1 LEGRWSH
8 ASAVAEGRCG
18 YDLRV
23 PVEISS
29 KQSRAAQTASKRAES
44 IFANAETGPI
54 EDRFLAVLARLLHE
68 AGTPSHRIESI
79 VSGCAERLGIKASI
93 FSLPTW
99 ISISVDDGGAQRTT
113 NFRVDPGSPKM
124 ALLEE
129 TFRVADRVSAGELDA
144 AGGLSAL
151 RIAYERLWRPPSI
164 AMTLGY
170 ALFSAAAARLLGGTV
185 DDMIVALPV
194 GFCVGFSLRLAAGR
208 RERELL
214 AEFGGAF
221 VATLLAVIG
230 VLVATRLGLHANV
243 GTIALAGIV
252 TLLPGLSL
260 TTAMSELS
268 ARNLASGSAR
278 LMGAVTSLVVIAM
291 GVAVGEAAVRLF
303 GAPPPSEHRG
313 PSLLALSFDT
323 ATAVALFMGA
333 LGIAIAFHARPQR
346 FWLVLASSILGYIAA
361 RISRNTF
368 DAALAP
374 VAAAAFIGVAGNIYS
389 WWRRRPTG
397 TIVLPAIALLLPGS
411 IGFRGMRDLISRDS
425 TDTLAGLDTFTH
437 ALLIAASIA
446 AGLLIANALVPRR
459 VHA

>member
-1 LEGRWSH
+1 MINPPSTSR
-8 ASAVAEGRCG
+8 RRG
-18 YDLRV
+18 YDSRV
-23 PVEISS
+23 SAQVPP
-29 KQSRAAQTASKRAES
+29 KQSRSAQTASKRAES
-44 IFANAETGPI
+44 LFATETGPVD
-54 EDRFLAVLARLLHE
+54 DRFLALLARLLHE

-99 ISISVDDGGAQRTT
+99 ISISVDDKGTQRTT

-129 TFRVADRVSAGELDA
+129 TFRVADRVSTGELDA
-144 AGGLSAL
+144 AGGLAAL
-151 RIAYERLWRPPSI
+151 RAGYERLWRPPSI

-185 DDMIVALPV
+185 DDMMVALPV
-194 GFCVGFSLRLAAGR
+194 GFCVGLSLRVAAGR

-221 VATLLAVIG
+221 VATVLAALAVLLATKV
-230 VLVATRLGLHANV
+230 GLEANV
-243 GTIALAGIV
+243 STVALAGIV

-291 GVAVGEAAVRLF
+291 GVAVGEAAVRVIGSL
-303 GAPPPSEHRG
+303 PPSEHRG
-313 PSLLALSFDT
+313 PSALALSFDA

-346 FWLVLASSILGYIAA
+346 FWLVLASSVLGYIAA
-361 RISRNTF
+361 RFSRSTF

-374 VAAAAFIGVAGNIYS
+374 VAAAAFIGIAGNIYS

-411 IGFRGMRDLISRDS
+411 IGFRGMRDLISRDTS
-425 TDTLAGLDTFTH
+425 DTLAGLDTFTH